1 MKVTV
6 YISPPSLKPNLTTQ
20 KYKKV
25 KWANNK
31 KTVNRSS
38 EPGPSTSRHTL
49 PAKNSWSSKKSPHP
63 PHSPFRHHNTPQRER
78 KRERRRNKMSGW
90 DEGAVYY
97 SDQPQFPEAGDAAT
111 VSPHAVMTKFKEF
124 IRTFEIGQNCFPYRE
139 ALLDNPKRLLVHLE
153 DLLSFDSDLPSL
165 IRSAPADFLPVV

>member
-25 KWANNK
+25 N
-31 KTVNRSS
+31 
-38 EPGPSTSRHTL
+38 GPKIRNPFIDQASPAHLL
-49 PAKNSWSSKKSPHP
+49 PATLFPPKTHRRSKKALI
-63 PHSPFRHHNTPQRER
+63 PHSPFRHHNIPQRER